1 MMKRLVLLRR
11 AYQAPLAWV
20 SLAVDLLPI
29 LAIFAFGWGAAPLV
43 ALYWLE
49 NVIIGG
55 FTLARML
62 AAGFYRVQMFVVCLF
77 AVPFFC
83 VHYGL
88 FCYGHGLFLRELTRP
103 EGPGTSIATLLDWAL
118 GAGAFLP
125 LFAGAILLLNAVY
138 FAVDYIG
145 QGEARTANP
154 LIEMF
159 RPYDRILVLHFA
171 LLLGALFAFGSDDPL
186 LGVFLLLAIRIIYG
200 LFLSMRRRLQRDAQ
214 LAEGVVPQDEML
226 KAGAVQD

>member
-1 MMKRLVLLRR
+1 MLSKLATLRR

-29 LAIFAFGWGAAPLV
+29 VAILAFGWGAAPLV

-49 NVIIGG
+49 NVIIGAV
-55 FTLARML
+55 TLARML
-62 AAGFYRVQMFVVCLF
+62 ATGVYRLQMFAVCLF
-77 AVPFFC
+77 AVPFFLA
-83 VHYGL
+83 HYGL
-88 FCYGHGLFLRELTRP
+88 FCFGHGLFLRELAQADASGYSSASLI
-103 EGPGTSIATLLDWAL
+103 EWAL
-118 GAGAFLP
+118 GAGAFMP

-145 QGEARTANP
+145 QGEARTSNP

-171 LLLGALFAFGSDDPL
+171 LVLGALFAFGSDDPL
-186 LGVFLLLAIRIIYG
+186 IGVVLLLAIRIVYG
-200 LFLSMRRRLQRDAQ
+200 LFLSMRRRTQRDAQ
-214 LAEGVVPQDEML
+214 LAEGVVPEV
-226 KAGAVQD
+226 APA